1 MLSTSASNSLSLSL
15 STNTENRVNSRPVGK
30 FLQFQLGKKNHLDR
44 NDENSKSTSKGD
56 IALLD
61 AEVVTEVITIS
72 SEDILPV
79 PQMFYC
85 VLGIYSWRSEM
96 LWIVDLEN
104 LLGYPPP
111 LLEEEANQELLVMVV
126 QFQGQSIG
134 LVVSGIDNLIEYD
147 LQQFKSSS
155 PELFS
160 EDVLPFL
167 KGYLT
172 NKSND
177 IIMLIDAEEIF
188 HFFSIKTEFN
198 YSQ

>member
-1 MLSTSASNSLSLSL
+1 MLSASSSNSLSISL
-15 STNTENRVNSRPVGK
+15 APNIADRSDSKQIRK
-30 FLQFQLGKKNHLDR
+30 FLQFQLGTN
-44 NDENSKSTSKGD
+44 EKSYQSAARGD

-72 SEDILPV
+72 AEDILPV

-111 LLEEEANQELLVMVV
+111 LSKEATNRELLVMVV

-134 LVVSGIDNLIEYD
+134 LVVSGIDNLIELD
-147 LQQFKSSS
+147 LQQFKPSS

-167 KGYLT
+167 HGYFT
-172 NKSND
+172 SQNND
-177 IIMLIDAEEIF
+177 IVMLIDAEEIF

>member
-1 MLSTSASNSLSLSL
+1 MFSTTSSNSLSLNFSP
-15 STNTENRVNSRPVGK
+15 NTSVKSDSKQVRK
-30 FLQFQLGKKNHLDR
+30 FLQFQLG
-44 NDENSKSTSKGD
+44 TSNKADTSILESD

-61 AEVVTEVITIS
+61 AEIVTEVITIS
-72 SEDILPV
+72 SENILPV

-96 LWIVDLEN
+96 LWVVDLEN

-111 LLEEEANQELLVMVV
+111 LSPNSDNRELLVMVV

-134 LVVSGIDNLIEYD
+134 LVVSGIDNLIECNIE
-147 LQQFKSSS
+147 QFKSPSS
-155 PELFS
+155 ELFS

-167 KGYLT
+167 QGYFT
-172 NKSND
+172 DRNNN
-177 IIMLIDAEEIF
+177 IIMLIDTEEIF

>member
-1 MLSTSASNSLSLSL
+1 MLSTSANSLSLSI
-15 STNTENRVNSRPVGK
+15 RANSNLQSDARQVRK
-30 FLQFQLGKKNHLDR
+30 FLQFQLGKSEKVH
-44 NDENSKSTSKGD
+44 KSAIQGD

-61 AEVVTEVITIS
+61 AEIVTEVITIS
-72 SEDILPV
+72 PQDILPV

-85 VLGIYSWRSEM
+85 VLGIYGWRSEM

-111 LLEEEANQELLVMVV
+111 LDGANPYKELLVMVV
-126 QFQGQSIG
+126 QVQGQSIG
-134 LVVSGIDNLIEYD
+134 LVVSGIDNLTEHD
-147 LQQFKSSS
+147 LSKFKSSS
-155 PELFS
+155 TEIFS

-167 KGYLT
+167 HGYFT
-172 NKSND
+172 NSDND

-188 HFFSIKTEFN
+188 NFFSIKTEFN

>member
-1 MLSTSASNSLSLSL
+1 MFSASSSNSLSLSL
-15 STNTENRVNSRPVGK
+15 SANIAERSDSRQIRK
-30 FLQFQLGKKNHLDR
+30 FLQFQLG
-44 NDENSKSTSKGD
+44 NSEKTYQSAAKGD

-72 SEDILPV
+72 ADDILPV

-85 VLGIYSWRSEM
+85 VLGIYSWRSEIM
-96 LWIVDLEN
+96 WIVDLEN

-111 LLEEEANQELLVMVV
+111 LSDEGGKRELLVMVV

-134 LVVSGIDNLIEYD
+134 LVVSGIDNLIELD
-147 LQQFKSSS
+147 LQQFKPSS

-167 KGYLT
+167 QGYFT
-172 NKSND
+172 SKNND